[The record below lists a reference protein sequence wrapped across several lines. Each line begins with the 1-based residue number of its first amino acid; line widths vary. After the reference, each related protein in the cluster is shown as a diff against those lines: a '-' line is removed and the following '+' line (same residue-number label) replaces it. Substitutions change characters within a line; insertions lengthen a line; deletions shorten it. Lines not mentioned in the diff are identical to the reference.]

1 MLFLFLD
8 KWYTYI
14 RGGFVK
20 KVNIERKEI
29 TSLISN
35 MDLEGLSKVQ
45 IFLNDM
51 DKKVII
57 SKANDIKTISYIL
70 NYLHVFN
77 INERKVLI
85 KKCQNKLYDLM
96 CECFES
102 LSKEEISYIVML
114 LCNDIKID
122 MIFDVISNF
131 KCSLS
136 EEDIDN
142 IVMCVTTVEKDP
154 WELVNLLKILQFKLS
169 NSNVDSII
177 KCLCDIKCI
186 ESLICILKDFNRVLS
201 YNNMVDIITVVFDND
216 KKGLYLSELIKIIDY
231 SILNENDIKF
241 IIDKICLQNQE
252 SIPNLIYYIKNQ
264 LDNNLTNYMIEKL
277 YNENK
282 ITISTAH
289 VFIENFLENM
299 SNISISYIV
308 KSICNLKDCS
318 YLITLCKKLIN
329 YMSNED
335 LDEIIKSVC
344 IKRNPYS
351 IVEISKVLSTRLN
364 DMHIELL
371 ANTLIEINNIK
382 FLYQFSLEFY
392 NRFSDEL
399 RNKITNQILNSFEYK
414 YIILYAIFVSAEL
427 IEMLFDNV
435 ESMYI
440 YIISSGLFKVDEIKL
455 INEKLNIKP
464 AKPDV
469 YKTLNLIY
477 DNDMK
482 I

>member
-1 MLFLFLD
+1 M
-8 KWYTYI
+8 
-14 RGGFVK
+14 K

-35 MDLEGLSKVQ
+35 MDLEGLSKIQ

-57 SKANDIKTISYIL
+57 SKANDLKTISYIL
-70 NYLHVFN
+70 NYLHVLS
-77 INERKVLI
+77 INERKELI
-85 KKCQNKLYDLM
+85 RKCENKLYDLM
-96 CECFES
+96 CECFDS
-102 LSKEEISYIVML
+102 LSKEEISYIIMI
-114 LCNDIKID
+114 LCNNLKLN

-136 EEDIDN
+136 NDDIDN

-154 WELVNLLKILQFKLS
+154 WEIINLLKILQFKLS

-177 KCLCDIKCI
+177 KCLCDIKCV
-186 ESLICILKDFNRVLS
+186 ESLICVLKDFNRVLS
-201 YNNMVDIITVVFDND
+201 YNNMINIITVVFDND
-216 KKGLYLSELIKIIDY
+216 KRGLYLSELIKNIDY
-231 SILNENDIKF
+231 NMLNENDIKF
-241 IIDKICLQNQE
+241 IIDKICLQNAE
-252 SIPNLIYYIKNQ
+252 SIPSLIYYIKNQ
-264 LDNNLTNYMIEKL
+264 LDNNLTDYIIEKL
-277 YNENK
+277 YKENK

-289 VFIENFLENM
+289 ILIENFMDLM
-299 SNISISYIV
+299 SSVSISYII
-308 KSICNLKDCS
+308 KSICNLKDS
-318 YLITLCKKLIN
+318 NYLITLCKKLIN
-329 YMSNED
+329 YMNNED
-335 LDEIIKSVC
+335 LNEIIRSIC

-351 IVEISKVLSTRLN
+351 IVEISKVLSTRLD

-399 RNKITNQILNSFEYK
+399 RSKVTNQILNSFEFK
-414 YIILYAIFVSAEL
+414 YIILYAIFVSTEL
-427 IEMLFDNV
+427 IEMLFDSV

-440 YIISSGLFKVDEIKL
+440 YIVSSGLFKEDEIKL

-464 AKPDV
+464 SKPDV
-469 YKTLNLIY
+469 YKTLNLIF